1 MRKETMAGL
10 TINSLTLRA
19 LRRRGKSFCS
29 LWIKRVNRCPLA
41 KKEKKTKGDCK
52 LVEISSF
59 ISVTSYSTPEYQR
72 DRKDDLV
79 FHVTPR
85 DHNL

>member
-1 MRKETMAGL
+1 MCVRKRW
-10 TINSLTLRA
+10 RA
-19 LRRRGKSFCS
+19 LPLIRRRSEPSEEFCS

-41 KKEKKTKGDCK
+41 TKEKKTKGDCK